1 MRHATSAKHVE
12 NARKHRDKDGVLTKS
27 RCTQSTLDFSRN
39 APTTSLQESV
49 AKAEALFALTV
60 VANSLPYTL
69 ADVAT
74 ATYPHMFP
82 DSQIAKAFQCGR
94 KKVSYIIS
102 DGLGPYFKGKVVEEL
117 AEPGVFYTVMIDET
131 PVPEMKVQQ
140 LDVLVR
146 YFSVKAQDVVVEHL
160 QSFHMGHAT
169 ADELFSCVSDS
180 LSELPKN
187 NMVCFFSDGPNVM
200 KCLKRKIKAE
210 LSPNMIDIGECG
222 LHKVHNAFAAALDT
236 FCQEVDSIVT
246 DIHQYFKCATR
257 HADIKDLQQKL
268 GLPQLEFLRHVSS
281 RWLTL
286 LPSIQRVLELYD
298 ALKAFFSKSGE
309 PKTSYVRHNRLAA
322 AFADHTLR
330 ARLLFLKNAAQ
341 LFDRFQTLFQ
351 SKKPLIHVFYEEMV
365 AIVKLVMGRF
375 LRQEAFKD
383 ATGFQLKDTNVE
395 LPANWKAKPELGS
408 DTEKEMELW
417 TPTQKKAFHVKA
429 RAFYITCTKYL
440 VSRLPLDNRVLFHM
454 RFLKP
459 GATGDS
465 YTKSVRF
472 IANALPQVIPP
483 NEVSTLTDEW
493 LSLVCETADWEISD
507 DVIPHWANVFLV
519 KMPNGEPK
527 YPKLAKLAKAVLCLP
542 HGNADCE
549 RGFSENKQALH
560 HRASLSITS
569 VTSFRQT
576 KAFLKRY
583 GGDATKVPLTNELLR
598 SVGKS
603 YRAHRERVQRE
614 EASASRKRKS
624 EELLAKDCEVKKLK
638 EEKTGLQ
645 ARLTSLKSL
654 LASAQDLINLGV
666 SSKDMQKVETG
677 NVLLTDVNS
686 KLPSVLE
693 RIQAVD
699 AALEALKSK

>member
-1 MRHATSAKHVE
+1 
-12 NARKHRDKDGVLTKS
+12 
-27 RCTQSTLDFSRN
+27 
-39 APTTSLQESV
+39 
-49 AKAEALFALTV
+49 
-60 VANSLPYTL
+60 
-69 ADVAT
+69 
-74 ATYPHMFP
+74 MFP

-102 DGLGPYFKGKVVEEL
+102 DVLGPYFKGKVVEEL

-160 QSFHMGHAT
+160 QSFHMVHAT

-257 HADIKDLQQKL
+257 HADIEDLQQKL
-268 GLPQLEFLRHVSS
+268 GLPQLEFLRHLHL
-281 RWLTL
+281 LTTR
-286 LPSIQRVLELYD
+286 SERD
-298 ALKAFFSKSGE
+298 F
-309 PKTSYVRHNRLAA
+309 
-322 AFADHTLR
+322 
-330 ARLLFLKNAAQ
+330 FLKNAAQ

-483 NEVSTLTDEW
+483 NELSTLTDEW

-583 GGDATKVPLTNELLR
+583 GGDATKVPLTKELLR

-603 YRAHRERVQRE
+603 YRAYRERVQRE

-624 EELLAKDCEVKKLK
+624 EEPLAKDCEVKKLK

>member
-1 MRHATSAKHVE
+1 
-12 NARKHRDKDGVLTKS
+12 
-27 RCTQSTLDFSRN
+27 
-39 APTTSLQESV
+39 
-49 AKAEALFALTV
+49 
-60 VANSLPYTL
+60 
-69 ADVAT
+69 
-74 ATYPHMFP
+74 MFP
-82 DSQIAKAFQCGR
+82 DSQIAKGFQCGR

-309 PKTSYVRHNRLAA
+309 PKTYVRHNRLAA

-519 KMPNGEPK
+519 KMPNEP
-527 YPKLAKLAKAVLCLP
+527 PSVPWAKLSHRKPLK
-542 HGNADCE
+542 
-549 RGFSENKQALH
+549 KQP
-560 HRASLSITS
+560 RVRRSTTASLLSPTGRKSFFVSPPGVMVRTS
-569 VTSFRQT
+569 PPTYDGTCKTARLLLFFFTQQRT
-576 KAFLKRY
+576 KA
-583 GGDATKVPLTNELLR
+583 T
-598 SVGKS
+598 
-603 YRAHRERVQRE
+603 
-614 EASASRKRKS
+614 
-624 EELLAKDCEVKKLK
+624 
-638 EEKTGLQ
+638 
-645 ARLTSLKSL
+645 
-654 LASAQDLINLGV
+654 
-666 SSKDMQKVETG
+666 
-677 NVLLTDVNS
+677 
-686 KLPSVLE
+686 
-693 RIQAVD
+693 
-699 AALEALKSK
+699 

>member
-1 MRHATSAKHVE
+1 M
-12 NARKHRDKDGVLTKS
+12 DGPSHGWISEDQPIDLGQQHS
-27 RCTQSTLDFSRN
+27 RGADQQYIDTQHDGFVGFG
-39 APTTSLQESV
+39 AG
-49 AKAEALFALTV
+49 
-60 VANSLPYTL
+60 TL
-69 ADVAT
+69 ADMTLMRLLLVQVLLHGMIRDSEGRKMSKSLGNVLD
-74 ATYPHMFP
+74 PLDIIHGKSLQVH

-187 NMVCFFSDGPNVM
+187 NM
-200 KCLKRKIKAE
+200 
-210 LSPNMIDIGECG
+210 
-222 LHKVHNAFAAALDT
+222 
-236 FCQEVDSIVT
+236 
-246 DIHQYFKCATR
+246 
-257 HADIKDLQQKL
+257 
-268 GLPQLEFLRHVSS
+268 
-281 RWLTL
+281 
-286 LPSIQRVLELYD
+286 
-298 ALKAFFSKSGE
+298 
-309 PKTSYVRHNRLAA
+309 
-322 AFADHTLR
+322 
-330 ARLLFLKNAAQ
+330 
-341 LFDRFQTLFQ
+341 

-583 GGDATKVPLTNELLR
+583 GGDATKVPLTKELLR

-603 YRAHRERVQRE
+603 YRAYRERVQRE

-624 EELLAKDCEVKKLK
+624 EEPLAKDCEVKKLK

>member
-268 GLPQLEFLRHVSS
+268 GLPQLEFLRH
-281 RWLTL
+281 
-286 LPSIQRVLELYD
+286 
-298 ALKAFFSKSGE
+298 
-309 PKTSYVRHNRLAA
+309 
-322 AFADHTLR
+322 
-330 ARLLFLKNAAQ
+330 
-341 LFDRFQTLFQ
+341 
-351 SKKPLIHVFYEEMV
+351 
-365 AIVKLVMGRF
+365 
-375 LRQEAFKD
+375 
-383 ATGFQLKDTNVE
+383 LKDTNVE

-519 KMPNGEPK
+519 KMPNAFDLQPI
-527 YPKLAKLAKAVLCLP
+527 AM
-542 HGNADCE
+542 
-549 RGFSENKQALH
+549 F
-560 HRASLSITS
+560 RANGAN
-569 VTSFRQT
+569 VGQPAMQT
-576 KAFLKRY
+576 TFL
-583 GGDATKVPLTNELLR
+583 
-598 SVGKS
+598 
-603 YRAHRERVQRE
+603 
-614 EASASRKRKS
+614 
-624 EELLAKDCEVKKLK
+624 
-638 EEKTGLQ
+638 
-645 ARLTSLKSL
+645 
-654 LASAQDLINLGV
+654 
-666 SSKDMQKVETG
+666 
-677 NVLLTDVNS
+677 
-686 KLPSVLE
+686 
-693 RIQAVD
+693 
-699 AALEALKSK
+699 

>member
-1 MRHATSAKHVE
+1 MDVCTRHGGIIFDELKLSEQFGVNQAGFVEGFVDLGSFTADEQRSTPADHGMVMLFQPFQGDWTQILGVFSSKGNIKADMLSKLLLEAIFLAEKAGLFVDFVSCDGATWNRSMWKSFGIGERCTKFNPDILTKKDGNGDFISLWCRPSGNDSDGFCVLCNVTVSCTHHGSSAVMRHATSAKHVE

-383 ATGFQLKDTNVE
+383 ATGFQLRHECRITGQLE
-395 LPANWKAKPELGS
+395 GKA
-408 DTEKEMELW
+408 
-417 TPTQKKAFHVKA
+417 
-429 RAFYITCTKYL
+429 
-440 VSRLPLDNRVLFHM
+440 
-454 RFLKP
+454 
-459 GATGDS
+459 
-465 YTKSVRF
+465 
-472 IANALPQVIPP
+472 
-483 NEVSTLTDEW
+483 
-493 LSLVCETADWEISD
+493 
-507 DVIPHWANVFLV
+507 
-519 KMPNGEPK
+519 
-527 YPKLAKLAKAVLCLP
+527 
-542 HGNADCE
+542 
-549 RGFSENKQALH
+549 
-560 HRASLSITS
+560 
-569 VTSFRQT
+569 
-576 KAFLKRY
+576 
-583 GGDATKVPLTNELLR
+583 
-598 SVGKS
+598 
-603 YRAHRERVQRE
+603 
-614 EASASRKRKS
+614 
-624 EELLAKDCEVKKLK
+624 
-638 EEKTGLQ
+638 
-645 ARLTSLKSL
+645 
-654 LASAQDLINLGV
+654 
-666 SSKDMQKVETG
+666 
-677 NVLLTDVNS
+677 
-686 KLPSVLE
+686 
-693 RIQAVD
+693 
-699 AALEALKSK
+699 

>member
-1 MRHATSAKHVE
+1 
-12 NARKHRDKDGVLTKS
+12 
-27 RCTQSTLDFSRN
+27 
-39 APTTSLQESV
+39 
-49 AKAEALFALTV
+49 
-60 VANSLPYTL
+60 
-69 ADVAT
+69 
-74 ATYPHMFP
+74 MFP

-246 DIHQYFKCATR
+246 DIHQYFKCAMR

-351 SKKPLIHVFYEEMV
+351 SKKPLIRVFYEEMV

-583 GGDATKVPLTNELLR
+583 GGDATKVPLTKELLR

-603 YRAHRERVQRE
+603 YRAYRERVQRE

-624 EELLAKDCEVKKLK
+624 GEPLAKDCEVKKLK